1 MYLSQRDLGT
11 HGAVGIRGSPPNLL
25 RDWGWEVLLAEVK
38 QEQNQV
44 CVGGVLQRD
53 GVPVFVTGLCH
64 LCTVL
69 WQSSAG
75 GPSPLPVLSVALYKW
90 HFGSHLFK
98 GGDNE
103 LGEMRKTLRPG
114 CFSE

>member
-1 MYLSQRDLGT
+1 M
-11 HGAVGIRGSPPNLL
+11 
-25 RDWGWEVLLAEVK
+25 VLLGSGAPLQTFSGIGAGK
-38 QEQNQV
+38 FCLQKSSRSKTR
-44 CVGGVLQRD
+44 CVGEGCWQRD

-64 LCTVL
+64 LCAVL